1 MAAIS
6 VGWWL
11 LLDAVHP
18 TDALMDLLEFCWRQ
32 EMLILEMFHRILQ
45 RFDFQAAK
53 GSTEEFQDPLNDH
66 PFHMTGCRDPWSC
79 Q

>member
-1 MAAIS
+1 
-6 VGWWL
+6 
-11 LLDAVHP
+11 
-18 TDALMDLLEFCWRQ
+18 
-32 EMLILEMFHRILQ
+32 MLILEMFHRILQ